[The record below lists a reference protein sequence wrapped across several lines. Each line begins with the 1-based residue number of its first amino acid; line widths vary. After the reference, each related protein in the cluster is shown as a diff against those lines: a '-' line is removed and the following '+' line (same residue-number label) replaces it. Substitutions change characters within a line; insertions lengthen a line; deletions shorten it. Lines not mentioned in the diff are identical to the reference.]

1 MLDRLRK
8 LLETQAQVQAG
19 STVEVRPG
27 IHLKAKPLI
36 KMECRIWRDREQRWE
51 DGPPIESIE
60 VIIS

>member
-8 LLETQAQVQAG
+8 LLEAQTQTDG
-19 STVEVRPG
+19 WN
-27 IHLKAKPLI
+27 LKVKPLV
-36 KMECRIWRDREQRWE
+36 KMECRVWREKEQRWE

>member
-1 MLDRLRK
+1 MLVRLRK
-8 LLETQAQVQAG
+8 LLEQKAVVQAG
-19 STVEVRPG
+19 STIEVRPG

-36 KMECRIWRDREQRWE
+36 KMECRVWREKEQRWE

>member
-8 LLETQAQVQAG
+8 LLETQAQTG
-19 STVEVRPG
+19 DG
-27 IHLKAKPLI
+27 WNLKAKPLV
-36 KMECRIWRDREQRWE
+36 KMECRVWREKEQRWE